1 MNAAL
6 TNTLAHRGND
16 HAGHTQDFE
25 RTTGISWHASLP
37 SGSVGGRRLSVVL
50 PAHDVGYCLPM
61 VLNALEAQT
70 YGRQFEVI
78 VVDDASTD
86 ATAKIIAT
94 HPAVT
99 AGLRLPTRHGA
110 ATARNLGTYIAQ
122 GETVLYVDAD
132 MLLPSTTVADLAAR
146 ATDHA
151 VLTGFRHN
159 LPHGAA
165 WPNNGP
171 ELTADHRVTWR
182 PPVNTPLLYS
192 GITLREP
199 VDGRP
204 LEHTRDF
211 RDLGHGRTYYDWDL
225 PRMVVTALLAVPRAA
240 VLDVGGF
247 DTEFGRIGWG
257 MEDTY
262 LGACLVAAGLL
273 VIPLRQAVGFHLDP
287 PDAADQWQHKL
298 GTWPATLAHYRAL
311 LGEPARS
318 RRHAALTASMN
329 SLLHSC
335 EVLR

>member
-1 MNAAL
+1 MTTSL
-6 TNTLAHRGND
+6 TGTLALRGND
-16 HAGHTQDFE
+16 HTTYTLEFE
-25 RTTGISWHASLP
+25 RSAGVAWHQPVPA
-37 SGSVGGRRLSVVL
+37 GWVGGRRMSVVL
-50 PAHDVGYCLPM
+50 PAHNVAYCLPK
-61 VLNALEAQT
+61 VLDALQAQA
-70 YGRQFEVI
+70 YGRGFEVI
-78 VVDDASTD
+78 VIDDVSTD
-86 ATAKIIAT
+86 ATAEIIAT

-99 AGLRLPTRHGA
+99 AGLRLRTRCGA

-122 GETVLYVDAD
+122 GETVLYADAD
-132 MLLPSTTVADLAAR
+132 MLLPPSTVADLAAR
-146 ATDHA
+146 ATDHT

-159 LPHGAA
+159 LPPDAS
-165 WPNNGP
+165 WPDNGP
-171 ELTADHRVTWR
+171 ELAADHRVTWR

-211 RDLGHGRTYYDWDL
+211 RDLGHGRMYYDWDL

-247 DTEFGRIGWG
+247 DAEFGRIGWG

-262 LGACLVAAGLL
+262 LGACLIAAGLL
-273 VIPLRQAVGFHLDP
+273 VIPLRQAVGLHLDP
-287 PDAADQWQHKL
+287 PDAAQQWQRKL
-298 GTWPATLAHYRAL
+298 STWPATLARYRAL
-311 LGEPARS
+311 LSEPARS
-318 RRHAALTASMN
+318 GRRAALTTAMN